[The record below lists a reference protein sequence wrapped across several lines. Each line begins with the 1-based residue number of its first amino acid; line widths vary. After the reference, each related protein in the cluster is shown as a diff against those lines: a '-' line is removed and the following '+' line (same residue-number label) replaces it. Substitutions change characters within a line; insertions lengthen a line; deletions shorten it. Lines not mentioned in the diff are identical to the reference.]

1 MRTRAPC
8 EEVKVPTLKI
18 LDPGY
23 TSLQKRH
30 CQACCCTAMTSWP
43 YLRLW
48 GGNSGRSSKFTNG
61 TKHFGHSSSN
71 SCCVRCPDLCRR
83 IKSSKVFSTSRIRCG
98 HLRRGLLCCPPPSF
112 GLSKSEALRFCG
124 WASIP
129 TSMRHTRFCQLH
141 QNRGDHRENDSL
153 RCRRAGLTV
162 IPPPRNEYRC
172 KRAMPQASSFWIPQT
187 FDLHP
192 KRMCSFSE
200 YHINASEVPSVSQ
213 SPHVTAITTQ
223 DHRSYPSSPPH
234 RQHLRP
240 QEDLVLPN
248 TANPD
253 HRRRAD
259 ESRVRPVHVTTS
271 LNDHNALPKR
281 VVRKES
287 KQDVTVTVASSPR
300 RRRVVAASLCWP
312 GNPALAGGQP
322 GRIIIGHGDLSKL
335 QTSFVVVVVVRRR
348 RCSSSSSVAVVV
360 VVVATVELY
369 VQPLSSCLSLY
380 LFIGDALPQSR
391 VDGTLASA
399 C

>member
-1 MRTRAPC
+1 MLIFR
-8 EEVKVPTLKI
+8 VPHQRQRSTFREPI
-18 LDPGY
+18 
-23 TSLQKRH
+23 SARH
-30 CQACCCTAMTSWP
+30 CHNHA
-43 YLRLW
+43 
-48 GGNSGRSSKFTNG
+48 GSSLLPVLT
-61 TKHFGHSSSN
+61 T
-71 SCCVRCPDLCRR
+71 PLPT
-83 IKSSKVFSTSRIRCG
+83 STST
-98 HLRRGLLCCPPPSF
+98 RGLCL
-112 GLSKSEALRFCG
+112 G
-124 WASIP
+124 
-129 TSMRHTRFCQLH
+129 Q
-141 QNRGDHRENDSL
+141 HRKPGS
-153 RCRRAGLTV
+153 
-162 IPPPRNEYRC
+162 
-172 KRAMPQASSFWIPQT
+172 
-187 FDLHP
+187 
-192 KRMCSFSE
+192 
-200 YHINASEVPSVSQ
+200 
-213 SPHVTAITTQ
+213 
-223 DHRSYPSSPPH
+223 HR
-234 RQHLRP
+234 
-240 QEDLVLPN
+240 
-248 TANPD
+248 

-259 ESRVRPVHVTTS
+259 ESRVRRVHVTTS